1 MEDGWGQG
9 QRWLGRE
16 CISLSGSMQHF
27 GFYSK
32 CDKRNSRILN
42 IMVKLSYVEIDCLGC
57 YVQSKIN
64 NKETI
69 E

>member
-1 MEDGWGQG
+1 MDFT
-9 QRWLGRE
+9 
-16 CISLSGSMQHF
+16 LSVIKGIVGKKKKGIVRF
-27 GFYSK
+27 
-32 CDKRNSRILN
+32 LN
-42 IMVKLSYVEIDCLGC
+42 RMVKLSYIKIDDLGC

>member
-1 MEDGWGQG
+1 MN
-9 QRWLGRE
+9 
-16 CISLSGSMQHF
+16 F

-42 IMVKLSYVEIDCLGC
+42 RMVKLSYIKIDDLGC

-64 NKETI
+64 SKETV

>member
-1 MEDGWGQG
+1 MN
-9 QRWLGRE
+9 
-16 CISLSGSMQHF
+16 F

-32 CDKRNSRILN
+32 CDKRNSRKKKKKGIVRFLN
-42 IMVKLSYVEIDCLGC
+42 RMVKLSYIKIDDLGC